1 MPAPKRIL
9 VVDDEPSGA
18 ETIRLILS
26 IDRHQVEVAEDG
38 ETALAMFDAGRH
50 DLVITDFKM
59 PGMDGLELAQAI
71 RARCPAQPIML
82 VTAHREELA
91 RDDVTLSNVDTVLGK
106 PFPVA
111 RLRAAVDALFPAG

>member
-18 ETIRLILS
+18 ETIRLSLI

-71 RARCPAQPIML
+71 RALCSAQPIML
-82 VTAHREELA
+82 VTAHLEELA
-91 RDDVTLSNVDTVLGK
+91 RDNVTLSNVDNVLGK
-106 PFPVA
+106 PFSVA
-111 RLRAAVDALFPAG
+111 RLRAAVAALFPAA